1 MGLALPSD
9 DLDHILALT
18 PGFWSRFGGSRLFI
32 TGGTGF
38 IGNWLI
44 QAIQRANDSLG
55 ARIEVLALSRNPQ
68 RARLAKPHVFA
79 RRDVHLLEGSVSD
92 FNGDTGALDLCIHA
106 ATDVGDPGKS
116 GSPLQTF
123 DSIVSG
129 TRHILDLA
137 RSRGV
142 SRFLLT
148 SSGAIY
154 GVQPHDLPLVPESYQ
169 GAPDPTQTGN
179 AYGNGK
185 RAAEWLACTYAAEHS
200 ATGFEAVTARI
211 FALLGP
217 GLPLNGAFAAGN
229 FIRDVLN
236 NKPITIRGDGRPLRS
251 YLYMSDLC
259 VWLLRILA
267 SGQTG
272 QAYNVGS
279 EHPVSVLNLAE
290 QVSHA
295 VGRATPIE
303 VMTGANTS
311 LPPPR
316 YVPDTHKARLSL
328 NLQEQ
333 IALPLALSK
342 TLQWNRLA
350 MAS

>member
-1 MGLALPSD
+1 MGLPLPSD
-9 DLDHILALT
+9 DLDQVLAQT
-18 PGFWSRFGGSRLFI
+18 PGFWSCFGGSRLFI

-44 QAIQRANDSLG
+44 QVIQRANESIG
-55 ARIEVLALSRNPQ
+55 ARIEIVALSRNPQ
-68 RARLAKPHVFA
+68 RARIERPQVFT
-79 RRDVHLLEGSVSD
+79 RRDVRLLEGSVID

-106 ATDVGDPGKS
+106 ATDVADPRKS
-116 GSPLQTF
+116 GTPLQTF

-129 TRHILDLA
+129 TRRMLEFA
-137 RSRGV
+137 QSRGV

-154 GVQPHDLPLVPESYQ
+154 GMQPHDLPRVPESYW
-169 GAPDPTQTGN
+169 GAPDPTQTAS

-185 RAAEWLACTYAAEHS
+185 RASEWLACAHAAEHGT
-200 ATGFEAVTARI
+200 TGFEAVTARI

-217 GLPLNGAFAAGN
+217 GLPLNGSYAAGN

-236 NKPITIRGDGRPLRS
+236 NKHITIQGDGRPLRS

-259 VWLLRILA
+259 VWLLRILE

-279 EHPVSVLNLAE
+279 EHPVSIMHLAE
-290 QVSHA
+290 QVA
-295 VGRATPIE
+295 LAAGGAARIEITTRAD
-303 VMTGANTS
+303 VS

-316 YVPDTHKARLSL
+316 YIPDTHKARLSL

-333 IALPLALSK
+333 IPLPLALSK
-342 TLQWNRLA
+342 TLQWNRFA